1 MDMSQGS
8 CKMLPLSEKVESSWF
23 KKKPYAEVANMY
35 SKAESSVHE
44 IVKME
49 KEIPASFHD
58 FKLQRLRAQGVW

>member
-1 MDMSQGS
+1 
-8 CKMLPLSEKVESSWF
+8 
-23 KKKPYAEVANMY
+23 MY

-58 FKLQRLRAQGVW
+58 FKLQRLRAQGV